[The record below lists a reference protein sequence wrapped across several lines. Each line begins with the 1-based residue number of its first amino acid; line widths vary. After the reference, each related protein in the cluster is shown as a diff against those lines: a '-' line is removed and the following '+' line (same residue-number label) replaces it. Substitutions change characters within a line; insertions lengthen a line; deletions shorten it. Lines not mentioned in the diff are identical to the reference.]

1 MLGDAV
7 IDEVPL
13 EPPGAAQ
20 ECSGSLAV
28 NPLRYT
34 LELRGGGVVLSWGL
48 CTWHE
53 MDESGLATSTWTRSQ
68 KVFNRKKFGLCCRQ
82 CCLTKR
88 RESESALT
96 GARGQR
102 GNPWR
107 RSRVRQNGW
116 LGSGIDDRLLR
127 ARGSLHSSKL
137 GADSNPSDPSVTR
150 AVQAS
155 AS

>member
-1 MLGDAV
+1 MRSSMESPWSPLGQLKSVAV
-7 IDEVPL
+7 PC
-13 EPPGAAQ
+13 PPTRSAA
-20 ECSGSLAV
+20 LL
-28 NPLRYT
+28 P
-34 LELRGGGVVLSWGL
+34 LRGGGVVLSWGL

-53 MDESGLATSTWTRSQ
+53 MDESGLAMNNWTRSQ
-68 KVFNRKKFGLCCRQ
+68 KVFNRKNFGLCCRK

-107 RSRVRQNGW
+107 RSRLRQNGW
-116 LGSGIDDRLLR
+116 LGSGIDDLLLSAGVSFR
-127 ARGSLHSSKL
+127 SRKL